1 MAYTFGIKRVVN
13 VDFCFLFAVMNKLVF
28 EKIEVTTMRML
39 SIGTVWMV
47 RFLELHHGW
56 LNLSGQWD
64 ASI

>member
-1 MAYTFGIKRVVN
+1 MTYHFYVKRVVN
-13 VDFCFLFAVMNKLVF
+13 VDFCFLFDIMNKLVF

-47 RFLELHHGW
+47 RFLELHRGW